1 MKKTVMEWLSES
13 KLLEKKIGKKE
24 NELLGKMY
32 NVTFVHNE
40 DVNYIPENIKSEY
53 ESLNKLKSNLDK
65 IKDAIMVYNATTKIV
80 IGEKSMS
87 IAYALSKYTSGESKF
102 EETINK
108 LATKFTQD
116 VNNAKMFS
124 QKEKADLDRQ
134 LLTKNNISEKDKAL
148 IEATK
153 SKYDIVVKDPLNIVE
168 LSAKIYDEK
177 ETFNNEVNN
186 KINLSNALTELE
198 IELD

>member
-1 MKKTVMEWLSES
+1 MKKTAMEWLSES